1 MKRKAIYLLSAAL
14 MAVMVIAAC
23 AKSPAK
29 NPEALIDE
37 GVGLMK
43 GHDYVRALE
52 DFDKA
57 AQANPNDAKAHFF
70 RGNALSALGRKEE
83 AILAFDRAISL
94 APDVP
99 QPYFNK
105 GNALA
110 TLGRNEDAIAAFGA
124 AISKDP
130 QYVKAYNNEALVLQ
144 RLGRTDEANA
154 VLEKARAIDQ
164 GARQALPSATGSIR

>member
-1 MKRKAIYLLSAAL
+1 MKKALYLLSAVFL
-14 MAVMVIAAC
+14 AVMVIAAC
-23 AKSPAK
+23 AKSPART
-29 NPEALIDE
+29 PDALIGE

-43 GHDYVRALE
+43 GHEYVRALE

-57 AQANPNDAKAHFF
+57 VQANPNDAKAHFF

-83 AILAFDRAISL
+83 AIAAFDRAISL

-105 GNALA
+105 GNTLA
-110 TLGRNEDAIAAFGA
+110 TLGRNEDALAAFGT

-130 QYVKAYNNEALVLQ
+130 QYVKAYSNKALVLQ
-144 RLGRTDEANA
+144 RLGRSDEASA
-154 VLEKARAIDQ
+154 VLEKVRAIDPA
-164 GARQALPSATGSIR
+164 ARTTLPGATGAIR

>member
-1 MKRKAIYLLSAAL
+1 MKKKAVYLLSAAFL
-14 MAVMVIAAC
+14 TVTVVAGC
-23 AKSPAK
+23 AKGPVK
-29 NPEALIDE
+29 GLDALIDE

-43 GHDYVRALE
+43 AHEYVHALE

-57 AQANPNDAKAHFF
+57 VEANPQNAKAHFF
-70 RGNALSALGRKEE
+70 RGNALYVLGKKED
-83 AILAFDRAISL
+83 AIAAFDRAISL

-110 TLGRNEDAIAAFGA
+110 TLGRNEDALKAFDA

-130 QYVKAYNNEALVLQ
+130 QYVKAYSNKALVLQ
-144 RLGRTDEANA
+144 RLGRFGEAKA
-154 VLEKARAIDQ
+154 VLEKARAVVL
-164 GARQALPSATGSIR
+164 GAVPKLTGATGAAR